1 MCVGGPALII
11 YVTPTEE
18 ELFKV
23 RLRHPCLFEVALALC
38 IETGGS
44 AIIQSC
50 RNGRWRTGKKDSRIL
65 TILLGR

>member
-23 RLRHPCLFEVALALC
+23 RCNLCPFRTAVAVC
-38 IETGGS
+38 IEASGS
-44 AIIQSC
+44 GTIQSC
-50 RNGRWRTGKKDSRIL
+50 RNDH
-65 TILLGR
+65 